1 MQDKLS
7 QWLAPTSQDSKLAEK
22 QRLLNFVL
30 FGLTLPSSIATLIL
44 LVLVLLNR
52 SPVAIAG
59 AGLAMQV
66 SFLFAYWLGRK
77 EKVYLAA
84 YIPIFGIFISM
95 VAMSTFIGVG
105 HVTYLGYAMATV
117 AAGILVSSNAGI
129 IFALLSALAH
139 LLVGVLQNYSAIP
152 TSLTPQNTLLA
163 DAVGLGFGLAIL
175 VLLVNLYQ
183 REANV
188 AERQEQVLT
197 QKLQAQKFN
206 LEKQV
211 IKRTDELK
219 RRLNQMRTA
228 AEISRS
234 ISSELKIETL
244 LDEVVNLITDRFQ
257 LYYVGVFLLDTR
269 GEYAVLQ
276 AGTGE
281 AGRLMLAE
289 GHKLAVQGDSMV
301 GWATAN
307 GKARIALDVGQEAV
321 RFSNP
326 HLPETKSEL
335 ALPLGTRKETL
346 GALTI
351 QSSEQEAF
359 DQDDITV
366 LQGIADSLAASIEKA
381 RLFSQVQENLRE
393 IQSLHRQY
401 LEQAWT
407 QFAIQGGELKA
418 VFEAAAEP
426 RAGKN
431 ARADPLTQIEVPIQI
446 RRQAIGNI
454 QLEME
459 RASLSQE
466 EQALVEAVAGQAAL
480 ALENA
485 RLLEETR
492 QRAERE
498 KLATRMATRIWSRTS
513 VENILQTGLREL
525 GNSLK
530 AAQGTIRLE
539 MEKRDEPS
547 REEPTGSEGEVGR

>member
-1 MQDKLS
+1 MQVKLS
-7 QWLAPTSQDSKLAEK
+7 QWLAPTSQDKKLAEK

-30 FGLTLPSSIATLIL
+30 FGLALPSAIATLIL

-52 SPVAIAG
+52 SPLAIAG
-59 AGLAMQV
+59 AGLAMQLSYV
-66 SFLFAYWLGRK
+66 LAYWLGRK

-84 YIPIFGIFISM
+84 YMLIFGIFISM
-95 VAMSTFIGVG
+95 VAMSAFMGVG

-117 AAGILVSSNAGI
+117 AAGILVSGNAGI
-129 IFALLSALAH
+129 VFALLSALAH
-139 LLVGVLQNYSAIP
+139 LVVGELQNFGAIP
-152 TSLTPQNTLLA
+152 TSLAPQNTLLA
-163 DAVGLGFGLAIL
+163 DAVGMGFGLAIL

-183 REANV
+183 REASM
-188 AERQEQVLT
+188 AEHQEQALT
-197 QKLQAQKFN
+197 QKLKTEKFV
-206 LEKQV
+206 LDKQV
-211 IKRTDELK
+211 VKRTDELR
-219 RRLNQMRTA
+219 RRLNQIRTA

-234 ISSELKIETL
+234 ISSELKVETL
-244 LDEVVNLITDRFQ
+244 LNQVVNLIKDRFQ
-257 LYYVGVFLLDTR
+257 LYYVGVFLLDAR

-281 AGRLMLAE
+281 AGRRMLAE
-289 GHKLAVQGDSMV
+289 GHKLAVRGDSMV

-381 RLFSQVQENLRE
+381 RLFNLVQQNLRE

-401 LEQAWT
+401 LEHAWT
-407 QFAIQGGELKA
+407 QFAAQTGQAQA
-418 VFEAAAEP
+418 VFEQETAASSQAV
-426 RAGKN
+426 RGA
-431 ARADPLTQIEVPIQI
+431 LTQIEVPIQL
-446 RRQAIGNI
+446 RQQDIGNI
-454 QLEME
+454 RLEME
-459 RASLSQE
+459 RSGLSQE

-485 RLLEETR
+485 RLLEQTR

-498 KLATRMATRIWSRTS
+498 KLATRMATRIWARTS

-525 GNSLK
+525 STSLK
-530 AAQGTIRLE
+530 ASEGTIRLE
-539 MEKRDEPS
+539 MEAKGERD
-547 REEPTGSEGEVGR
+547 REEPTVHKGDVEQ